1 MTSIKEDTIQKEI
14 WRDIQGFKGYYQISN
29 LGRVKRLKSFIL
41 KRNQYKEWSEELP
54 EIIMKIHKDSKG
66 YPQIRLTRP
75 LVKVFRVHRLVA
87 LAFLKPPSS
96 ELLALCNNDMT
107 KVLVNHKDQNIEN
120 PHFTNLEWCTSSYNN
135 SYKIEN
141 KNVIKGSSTYNSIL
155 SEQDVKDIVKYLT
168 EKTYSQT
175 KIAEMFNVKQITISN
190 IWTGRSWNHVTGFKV
205 TPRSTK
211 KNLNKRLSES
221 IFN

>member
-1 MTSIKEDTIQKEI
+1 ML
-14 WRDIQGFKGYYQISN
+14 Y
-29 LGRVKRLKSFIL
+29 V
-41 KRNQYKEWSEELP
+41 
-54 EIIMKIHKDSKG
+54 
-66 YPQIRLTRP
+66 
-75 LVKVFRVHRLVA
+75 
-87 LAFLKPPSS
+87 
-96 ELLALCNNDMT
+96 
-107 KVLVNHKDQNIEN
+107 
-120 PHFTNLEWCTSSYNN
+120 
-135 SYKIEN
+135 IEN

-221 IFN
+221 VFN